1 MRGAGPPDQEE
12 GGKSMDLVILIG
24 LAAVTF
30 GAGFAVSAVMTAGR
44 VDDLHD
50 EIAEL
55 EAELGPL
62 RAQEHRRAEQRAAA
76 LARAQEINRTRQA
89 AKA

>member
-1 MRGAGPPDQEE
+1 
-12 GGKSMDLVILIG
+12 MDLAILIG

-44 VDDLHD
+44 VDDING

-55 EAELGPL
+55 EAELKPL
-62 RAQEHRRAEQRAAA
+62 RANEERRAEQRAAA
-76 LARAQEINRTRQA
+76 LRKAQEINRTRQA